1 MTPILAAGI
10 DAGSRFLDVAFA
22 PAGGHFRVA
31 NEPEGI
37 AKLVAR
43 LIERGVV
50 RVVLEAIGPPAQRLV
65 LALCAAGLEVGVV
78 NPKRIRAFREA
89 EGRHAKTD
97 RLDAGL
103 MARFALVMSDAV
115 RPLPDAEALALKAL
129 AARRRQ
135 LVELVAIEKTRLK
148 QALEPLIAESHR
160 RAIAI
165 LGEERDLIEAELAR
179 RIAADPQRRR
189 TFEILTSIPGI
200 GERVA
205 GLLVTDLPELGQRDR
220 KTIASLVGLAPHV
233 SQSGQMPPR
242 AAISGGRPCVRAGL
256 YMAALVAARHH
267 PTLRDAYKDLR
278 NQGKPAKAALIAIAR
293 KLLIQANALV
303 RDGILY
309 TSPQHST

>member
-1 MTPILAAGI
+1 MTPIVAAGI

-22 PAGGHFRVA
+22 PVGGHFRVP
-31 NEPEGI
+31 NDPEGI
-37 AKLVAR
+37 ASLVAR
-43 LIERGVV
+43 LMERGVAK
-50 RVVLEAIGPPAQRLV
+50 VVLEAIGPPAQRLV
-65 LALCAAGLEVGVV
+65 LALCATGLEVGVV

-89 EGRHAKTD
+89 EGRRAKTD

-103 MARFALVMSDAV
+103 MARFALLMSEAI

-135 LVELVAIEKTRLK
+135 LVEMIAIEKTRLK

-160 RAIAI
+160 RAIAT

-179 RIAADPQRRR
+179 RIAADPQRRK

-220 KTIASLVGLAPHV
+220 KTIASLAGLAPHI

-242 AAISGGRPCVRAGL
+242 ASLAGGRPCVRAAL

-267 PTLRDAYKDLR
+267 PTLKTTYKALR
-278 NQGKPAKAALIAIAR
+278 EQGKPPKVALIAVAR
-293 KLLIQANALV
+293 KLLLQANALV
-303 RDGILY
+303 RDQIVY
-309 TSPQHST
+309 TPEQNAT